1 MKRKAKDRKMK
12 IEDFRLIID
21 LHYPN
26 LQDFVV
32 DFNSMGGQITLPTV
46 TYHLEYPHL
55 IDEGWRN
62 AYNLFFANK
71 FMQELILANSMV
83 QDKVRLN

>member
-1 MKRKAKDRKMK
+1 MKR
-12 IEDFRLIID
+12 EDFRLIVD

-26 LQDFVV
+26 LPDFVN

-55 IDEGWRN
+55 IDEGWQN
-62 AYNLFFANK
+62 AYNLFFTNK
-71 FMQELILANSMV
+71 FMQELILANSIV
-83 QDKVRLN
+83 KDRLRWN